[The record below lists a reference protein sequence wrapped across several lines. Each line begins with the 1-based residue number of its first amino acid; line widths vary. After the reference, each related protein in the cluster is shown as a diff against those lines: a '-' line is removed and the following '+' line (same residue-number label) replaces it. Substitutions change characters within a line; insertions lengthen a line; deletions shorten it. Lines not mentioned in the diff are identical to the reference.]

1 MEIIILFIA
10 ALIGFAF
17 GWHSREQWAIRQ
29 VHRLLESGELFKQ
42 DEDEPDVDRTKMRLE
57 RNGEVIYAFTV
68 EDDSFIA
75 QGKDLEDLDKAIT
88 ARFPGKK
95 FSVQEQNLID
105 IKAEYHESV

>member
-1 MEIIILFIA
+1 MEIIIIFIV
-10 ALIGFAF
+10 ALVGFAF
-17 GWHSREQWAIRQ
+17 GWHAREQWAIRQ
-29 VHRLLESGELFKQ
+29 VHRLLESGELFPK
-42 DEDEPDVDRTKMRLE
+42 EEEASEDRTKMRLE
-57 RNGEVIYAFTV
+57 RHGEVIYAFTV

-75 QGKDLEDLDKAIT
+75 QGKDLDDLDKAIT